1 MTKLFRNAGI
11 VDIENGDILKVDILV
26 ENGKI
31 AKLEKAI
38 VFDGEVID
46 LENNYVLPSFV
57 NAFMNSVEAGK
68 ENYFENFME
77 EKKENLKQFLLMKN
91 LLAGAAFVNDVCVTK
106 VPVLEHLEEKSENE
120 LSSLSMKIAKTGEK
134 FFVKL
139 GQDLHSLGSI
149 DKQYGKAH
157 LLCLKILVFWTE
169 VQPLLGLIAL
179 KKTIWKCL
187 DNMIAILLSCQARTE
202 KLEEGKQTLSLF

>member
-57 NAFMNSVEAGK
+57 NAFMNSVEA
-68 ENYFENFME
+68 MT
-77 EKKENLKQFLLMKN
+77 LKGGN
-91 LLAGAAFVNDVCVTK
+91 
-106 VPVLEHLEEKSENE
+106 
-120 LSSLSMKIAKTGEK
+120 
-134 FFVKL
+134 
-139 GQDLHSLGSI
+139 
-149 DKQYGKAH
+149 
-157 LLCLKILVFWTE
+157 
-169 VQPLLGLIAL
+169 
-179 KKTIWKCL
+179 
-187 DNMIAILLSCQARTE
+187 R
-202 KLEEGKQTLSLF
+202 

>member
-1 MTKLFRNAGI
+1 M
-11 VDIENGDILKVDILV
+11 
-26 ENGKI
+26 
-31 AKLEKAI
+31 
-38 VFDGEVID
+38 
-46 LENNYVLPSFV
+46 
-57 NAFMNSVEAGK
+57 
-68 ENYFENFME
+68 ME

-149 DKQYGKAH
+149 DKQYGKSAPGPESGVCLPYPGVYRHAGISRKLCGHRESKQLAVVAH
-157 LLCLKILVFWTE
+157 GKRIQPDAGIFRDNHRVFRGGAGE
-169 VQPLLGLIAL
+169 YGIGQCRGDRGGGDI
-179 KKTIWKCL
+179 K
-187 DNMIAILLSCQARTE
+187 DYGNR
-202 KLEEGKQTLSLF
+202 